1 MVFSRS
7 VNDHGHV
14 HRLVVTRDLQGWE
27 VREEQDAVV
36 LRRARRR
43 DWHRVESDVEL
54 FEIAAFDR
62 AEPVGGPSCRHDSR
76 PKTC

>member
-1 MVFSRS
+1 MVLS

-14 HRLVVTRDLQGWE
+14 HRLVVTHDLEGWE

-54 FEIAAFDR
+54 FEMAFEPGGDR
-62 AEPVGGPSCRHDSR
+62 SGDRSCRHDSLLEN
-76 PKTC
+76 C